1 MKLCFLDGDSLGTGL
16 DLTIFSAYGNFT
28 NYQITK
34 AEQVAERIKDCTI
47 VLTNKV
53 ILTNEDLSGSSV
65 KLIAIS
71 ATGANVVDLDYCS
84 SNNIAVCNVAGYST
98 HSVAQHTI
106 AMVLGLLENLSYYD
120 DYTKSKQYLDNLWAT
135 HLKYPYYEIAD
146 KNWGIIGLGNIG
158 QEVAKIAQ
166 AFGANVSY
174 YSTTGNNQ
182 NNDFNRQSLV
192 ELLSSS
198 DIISLHAPL
207 SEKTHHL
214 LGYEQLS
221 LLKPQALV
229 CNVSRGALIDEEA
242 MARALN
248 ENLLRGFATDVYRV
262 EPPAPDCPLFAVE
275 KAEKILMTPHMAFC
289 STEART
295 TLLKEIDKNIQAFLQ
310 GESRNRLV

>member
-16 DLTIFSAYGNFT
+16 DLNIFSKYGTFT
-28 NYQITK
+28 NYETSK
-34 AEQVAERIKDCTI
+34 PEQVAERIKDCTI

-53 ILTNEDLSGSSV
+53 VLTKEDLSGSKV
-65 KLIAIS
+65 ELIAIS

-106 AMVLGLLENLSYYD
+106 AMVLSLLENLSYYD
-120 DYTKSKQYLDNLWAT
+120 KYTKSKEYLNNLWAT
-135 HLKYPYYEIAD
+135 HLKYPYYEIEG

-166 AFGANVSY
+166 AFGAKVSY
-174 YSTTGNNQ
+174 YSTTGKNHNPQ
-182 NNDFNRQSLV
+182 YNRLSLE
-192 ELLSSS
+192 ELLNVS

-207 SEKTHHL
+207 SPETHHL
-214 LGYEQLS
+214 LGYEQLC
-221 LLKPQALV
+221 LLKSQALV
-229 CNVSRGALIDEEA
+229 CNVSRGALVDEEA

-248 ENLLRGFATDVYRV
+248 ENRLRGFATDVYSV
-262 EPPAPDCPLFAVE
+262 EPPAPDFPLYSVKHPE
-275 KAEKILMTPHMAFC
+275 KLLMTPHMAFC

-295 TLLKEIDKNIQAFLQ
+295 TLLKEMDENIQAFLQ
-310 GESRNRLV
+310 GKSRNRLV